1 MPLISDKD
9 RYNKLSKDRGALKHS
24 VDSSTKTTNHTLR
37 ESEKIVT
44 AERKENFAKEQ
55 QSISS
60 NIELGYHKDGTA
72 NEVYLLFT
80 LNKGESLV
88 NVSLSHFNAAGTNI
102 YELHWSF
109 NPPGDLTFTVGSD
122 GKITAVSGGDTIKL
136 LSDTLASGEQHSLLA
151 YLGTMSANSSGN
163 SRPSVVVDNPFLSM
177 FDNVFQPVYFYY
189 VSSRSGTD
197 ITYAKI
203 KTS

>member
-60 NIELGYHKDGTA
+60 NIELGYHKDGTS
-72 NEVYLLFT
+72 NEVVYLFT
-80 LNKGESLV
+80 LEKGESLI
-88 NVSLSHFNAAGTNI
+88 NVMLCHYSTAGTNI
-102 YELHWSF
+102 YDLHWSYAA
-109 NPPGDLTFTVGSD
+109 PEDLTFTVGAD
-122 GKITAVSGGDTIKL
+122 GRITAVSGGDTIRIIAGT
-136 LSDTLASGEQHSLLA
+136 LSSTETANLTGI
-151 YLGTMSANSSGN
+151 LGSVTNEKTDLGGNDPFMSVF
-163 SRPSVVVDNPFLSM
+163 R
-177 FDNVFQPVYFYY
+177 NVERRIYFYY
-189 VSSRSGTD
+189 VPSRAGTD
-197 ITYAKI
+197 VTYAKI
-203 KTS
+203 KAS

>member
-44 AERKENFAKEQ
+44 AERKENFAKEER
-55 QSISS
+55 SS
-60 NIELGYHKDGTA
+60 NVELGYHKDGTA

-136 LSDTLASGEQHSLLA
+136 LSDALGSGEQHSLLA
-151 YLGTMSANSSGN
+151 YLGTMSAN
-163 SRPSVVVDNPFLSM
+163 LSM
-177 FDNVFQPVYFYY
+177 FDNVSQPVYFYY

-203 KTS
+203 KSS